1 MAFIVDHGDAD
12 GVEPI
17 CCVRPIAH
25 KVSLA
30 DVIRHK
36 PVCRTITDGRGHN
49 ARAVSGVIDR
59 CQLST
64 RQVIA
69 INVVCPERPNGQSY
83 RQNFVPSRCK

>member
-1 MAFIVDHGDAD
+1 MAFIVDHRYAD

-36 PVCRTITDGRGHN
+36 LVCRTITDGRGHN

-69 INVVCPERPNGQSY
+69 IDVVCSELPKG
-83 RQNFVPSRCK
+83 